1 MRMEEI
7 YIGYWILNT
16 GYWILDIG
24 YWILDIGYW
33 ILDTKHGR
41 TVDIIVFS
49 SLDRAI
55 LVRVETKRTKRSERK
70 TCWMIVVEDPSL
82 LALNGSLKSRRCW
95 ESIFDEFKHGLRVIA
110 SLGGIQGR
118 KQVKLTELF
127 QAVLYRLEGDRLM
140 QMPLQ
145 MSKPNMQIQD
155 KDIVEDHADYYNNQ
169 TITANGPLRAI
180 EPLKT
185 MNSLGTMN

>member
-1 MRMEEI
+1 MLI
-7 YIGYWILNT
+7 YHANGRNSERNEVSRKILDIEYWM
-16 GYWILDIG
+16 LDIG

-55 LVRVETKRTKRSERK
+55 LVRVEMKRTKRSERK

-95 ESIFDEFKHGLRVIA
+95 ESIFDEFKHA
-110 SLGGIQGR
+110 S
-118 KQVKLTELF
+118 
-127 QAVLYRLEGDRLM
+127 Y
-140 QMPLQ
+140 
-145 MSKPNMQIQD
+145 
-155 KDIVEDHADYYNNQ
+155 
-169 TITANGPLRAI
+169 ITATQSHVFTSVSDMDLVPGLTCSSEFASSLFHISNMFVIVKQEGREDCLF
-180 EPLKT
+180 EPHSYQYERL
-185 MNSLGTMN
+185 